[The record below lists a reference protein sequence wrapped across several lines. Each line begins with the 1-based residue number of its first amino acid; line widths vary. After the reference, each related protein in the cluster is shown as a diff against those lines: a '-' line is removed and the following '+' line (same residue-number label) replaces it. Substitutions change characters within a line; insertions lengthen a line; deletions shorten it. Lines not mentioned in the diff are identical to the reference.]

1 MFGNL
6 KNKIGDVT
14 DLKKL
19 TSPQALASMA
29 GGSRQRSSTHTP
41 GSMTPRSRHS
51 RQASTASLQGLGLP
65 ISPPRSPTDS
75 SELALNHDRVQ
86 ELEREVSKLRTAL
99 ETQQDSAL
107 ERINAREQEWRAKL
121 QEEKNKVNALERNLE
136 EGQKREQQLQQQIDG
151 FSTSKKQTAE
161 QLKDAQGLEAKVIE
175 MQDNCDQMEGLNT
188 QEMAKIKHML
198 LNTNG
203 ELETLKIEL
212 KTKSEA
218 LSNAEA
224 RLNSVAALED
234 RVRMLS
240 EEKTE
245 LESTVAGLNHKLST
259 LNTRY
264 TSLEDSKGEEV
275 RHLQERIATLEQ
287 RHSQATLQETDKVQA
302 LMKERE
308 VMEHRMEESRQQLN
322 NIKSSWS
329 EKITSLENQI
339 HNLNLKTAED
349 QADLKAA
356 EEQNSNLQTEM
367 SALKDKCSSLEGEK
381 ADAEKTLSTEIA
393 HQKEDI
399 ESLQWQLN
407 NTTKEKDQEIS
418 ALQERL
424 KVEEEKYQVSS
435 EKLRN
440 KEEILESLELKC
452 KNQESE
458 LAAKKAD
465 ILKVK
470 SDLQAAHSENKSLQ
484 DTVHKERTN
493 AEMLEKAKLEIQ
505 SKLDTV
511 SSEKNRLSL
520 NLDEYHEKL
529 TCSENCVKDLKE
541 ESQEKSNQISN
552 LEARVNQLVCDCE
565 QLNLQLKSNEEDLQH
580 KIEESDTVKTLRA
593 AMKVLEDELSEKKQ
607 ALKVQSQ
614 RLADMKKT
622 IQRELKLSTD
632 TTDHTSD
639 SRPELRPLLT
649 SSPGPASLPAANNCQ
664 TGVTSM
670 NGSVEEDGIN
680 NTYLKHV
687 IIKYLTS
694 REYEAVHLTRA
705 VATLLHMTPEEE
717 KLLRETLEW
726 KMSWFGSKPNLGKG
740 QDAKTIP
747 PSQ

>member
-41 GSMTPRSRHS
+41 GSITPRSRHS

-75 SELALNHDRVQ
+75 SEITANHDRIQ

-107 ERINAREQEWRAKL
+107 ERLNAREQEWRAKL
-121 QEEKNKVNALERNLE
+121 QEEKDKVNVLEGNLE
-136 EGQKREQQLQQQIDG
+136 ESQKKQQQLQQQIDG
-151 FSTSKKQTAE
+151 FSTSEKQTAV

-203 ELETLKIEL
+203 ELETLRIEL
-212 KTKSEA
+212 KTKSDA

-224 RLNSVAALED
+224 RLNSVAGLED

-245 LESTVAGLNHKLST
+245 LESRVAGLNHKLST

-264 TSLEDSKGEEV
+264 TSLDDSKKEEV
-275 RHLQERIATLEQ
+275 RHLQERISTLEQ
-287 RHSQATLQETDKVQA
+287 RHSQVTLQETDKVQA

-308 VMEHRMEESRQQLN
+308 IMEHRMEEARQQLN

-339 HNLNLKTAED
+339 HNLNSKTVED
-349 QADLKAA
+349 QADLKAV
-356 EEQNSNLQTEM
+356 EEQNSNLQAEN
-367 SALKDKCSSLEGEK
+367 SALKEKFSSLEAEK
-381 ADAEKTLSTEIA
+381 ADVEKTLSGELA
-393 HQKEDI
+393 RQKEDM
-399 ESLQWQLN
+399 ESLQWQLK
-407 NTTKEKDQEIS
+407 TTTTEKEQEIS

-424 KVEEEKYQVSS
+424 KMEEEKYLQCS
-435 EKLRN
+435 EKLKN
-440 KEEILESLELKC
+440 KEETLGTLEIKC
-452 KNQESE
+452 NNQESE
-458 LAAKKAD
+458 LAAIKED
-465 ILKVK
+465 ILKVR
-470 SDLQAAHSENKSLQ
+470 SDLQAALSENKSLQ

-493 AEMLEKAKLEIQ
+493 VELLEKAKVEIQ
-505 SKLDTV
+505 SKLETAC
-511 SSEKNRLSL
+511 SEKNRLSQ
-520 NLDEYHEKL
+520 NLDEYVEKL
-529 TCSENCVKDLKE
+529 TSSENCVKDLQGETQKKS
-541 ESQEKSNQISN
+541 ESISE
-552 LEARVNQLVCDCE
+552 LETRVNQLMCDCE
-565 QLNLQLKSNEEDLQH
+565 QLNLQLKSSEEDLQH
-580 KIEESDTVKTLRA
+580 KIEESDTVKTLRE
-593 AMKVLEDELSEKKQ
+593 AMKALEDELSEKKQ

-622 IQRELKLSTD
+622 IQRELKLSAD
-632 TTDHTSD
+632 TTDHASD
-639 SRPELRPLLT
+639 SRPELRPLQT
-649 SSPGPASLPAANNCQ
+649 SSPGPATLPVVNNYQ
-664 TGVTSM
+664 TGVTSI

-717 KLLRETLEW
+717 RLLRETLEW
-726 KMSWFGSKPNLGKG
+726 KMSWFGSRPNLGK
-740 QDAKTIP
+740 AFP
-747 PSQ
+747 HLNS